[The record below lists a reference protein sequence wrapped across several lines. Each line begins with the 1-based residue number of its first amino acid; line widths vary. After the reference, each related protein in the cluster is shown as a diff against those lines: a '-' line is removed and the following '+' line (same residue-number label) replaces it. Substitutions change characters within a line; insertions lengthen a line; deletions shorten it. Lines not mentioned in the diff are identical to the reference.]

1 MRGARR
7 ISVILS
13 MLVMNIL
20 ADVYAER
27 FDVYYDVNDDS
38 GLYSVW
44 VAKRVG
50 EATCLGTLKYGL
62 NSFENLKEY
71 ESEPQDINKNKTV
84 LVVIRPSIKGLPQ
97 SYLEIES
104 GTLLTLDRFHLLAE
118 PAIVRRIYLGE

>member
-1 MRGARR
+1 
-7 ISVILS
+7 
-13 MLVMNIL
+13 MNIL

-27 FDVYYDVNDDS
+27 FDVYYDACDDS
-38 GLYSVW
+38 PLYSVW

-50 EATCLGTLKYGL
+50 EATCLGPLKYGL

-71 ESEPQDINKNKTV
+71 ESDPQVINKNKTL
-84 LVVIRPSIKGLPQ
+84 LVVIRSSIKGVPQ

-118 PAIVRRIYLGE
+118 PAIIRRIYLGE